1 MTDYPKKGSAS
12 GARAGRGGK
21 NNSTAKQQQ
30 TATSNA
36 LATTTTA
43 AADTTAAAAAV
54 AGPQP
59 VTSNAAYREALKL
72 RKALKTARE
81 AIDR

>member
-1 MTDYPKKGSAS
+1 MTDYPKKGSAR

-21 NNSTAKQQQ
+21 NNANVQQQ
-30 TATSNA
+30 QIATN
-36 LATTTTA
+36 
-43 AADTTAAAAAV
+43 DTTATTNTSATAATV
-54 AGPQP
+54 AGPLP
-59 VTSNAAYREALKL
+59 VSSNAAYREALKL